1 MYENRCSVLKKEH
14 LGPHNINLKSKEKNV
29 SIFAVFLSAL
39 EDSFLT
45 FLREPGDEL

>member
-14 LGPHNINLKSKEKNV
+14 LGPPLKSKEKNV

-45 FLREPGDEL
+45 FLREHGDEL